1 MIGSM
6 TLTELTAVITGSGAL
21 AAAAWATISWT
32 LNLREKRRTDE
43 YVRKEQIY
51 RELIVGL
58 QALYKINNPDEKEA
72 FIRLTRLAW
81 VYCPDEVV
89 CQLNGCLD
97 ALTVAP
103 AGPSPQQEA
112 LGKAVQAMRRDLM
125 PQTTLSHRDFRH
137 VSA

>member
-1 MIGSM
+1 M
-6 TLTELTAVITGSGAL
+6 TLTEVTAVITGSGAI

-32 LNLREKRRTDE
+32 LTLREKRRSDE

-51 RELIVGL
+51 KELVVGL
-58 QALYKINNPDEKEA
+58 QALYKVNNPGEKEA
-72 FIRLTRLAW
+72 FIKQTRLAW

-89 CQLNGCLD
+89 LQLKACLD
-97 ALTVAP
+97 ALTVPTA
-103 AGPSPQQEA
+103 APSPQQEA
-112 LGKAVQAMRRDLM
+112 LGKAVKAMRRDLM